1 MFLVDALVEIEQVQR
16 GPEEELN
23 QGERS
28 IFLPLNIQS
37 PPVLISYYDGLLA
50 FLLRI
55 ITTLVKPYYLW
66 LLIKNTHLSSYMLRP
81 RSTKLFASQSRYPCT
96 IPSYTDDY
104 GPKPLLVTS
113 CIRSGTS
120 SGNRRNNPHPTEVR
134 SPPYM
139 EGIKVLHGVI
149 YMTKIAQYQQDS

>member
-1 MFLVDALVEIEQVQR
+1 MFLVDALLEIEQVQR

-55 ITTLVKPYYLW
+55 ITTLVKPFYL
-66 LLIKNTHLSSYMLRP
+66 
-81 RSTKLFASQSRYPCT
+81 
-96 IPSYTDDY
+96 
-104 GPKPLLVTS
+104 
-113 CIRSGTS
+113 
-120 SGNRRNNPHPTEVR
+120 
-134 SPPYM
+134 
-139 EGIKVLHGVI
+139 
-149 YMTKIAQYQQDS
+149 